1 MEARIS
7 VFSSLAQ
14 HIGDQVLTRRRCRR
28 SAPVTIPR
36 PRPLQNRCF
45 ELELH
50 ARAACLTFACFG
62 RPALASCDAQP
73 TPPNAFA
80 RSLQAMILPHL
91 TSYNRI
97 QFRRWELSC
106 FEQHENGASQ
116 TVELLPEPGNCD
128 VGHLAAS
135 FPRRTVLYRR
145 IAFPDECI
153 KLGFDFVCH
162 ILCGLPRTED
172 CHTGKCAALNNIA

>member
-28 SAPVTIPR
+28 SAPVTMPR

-62 RPALASCDAQP
+62 SFMRRAAHPAKRVC
-73 TPPNAFA
+73 TEFA
-80 RSLQAMILPHL
+80 GDD
-91 TSYNRI
+91 
-97 QFRRWELSC
+97 F
-106 FEQHENGASQ
+106 
-116 TVELLPEPGNCD
+116 
-128 VGHLAAS
+128 AAS
-135 FPRRTVLYRR
+135 Y
-145 IAFPDECI
+145 
-153 KLGFDFVCH
+153 KL
-162 ILCGLPRTED
+162 
-172 CHTGKCAALNNIA
+172 